1 MIAFEIILHNGA
13 VCQILTGCA
22 VFFVFLKALQEAEYK
37 NEKRLIPDGVRG
49 LVAYKFVQVTWYNI
63 CSKRLYGKSDGE

>member
-1 MIAFEIILHNGA
+1 MIAFEIILHTGA

-22 VFFVFLKALQEAEYK
+22 VFFVFLKALQEAECG
-37 NEKRLIPDGVRG
+37 NEKRLIQDGEQD

-63 CSKRLYGKSDGE
+63 CSKQ

>member
-1 MIAFEIILHNGA
+1 MIAFEIILHTGA

-37 NEKRLIPDGVRG
+37 NEKRLI
-49 LVAYKFVQVTWYNI
+49 Q
-63 CSKRLYGKSDGE
+63 DGEQVLAPV